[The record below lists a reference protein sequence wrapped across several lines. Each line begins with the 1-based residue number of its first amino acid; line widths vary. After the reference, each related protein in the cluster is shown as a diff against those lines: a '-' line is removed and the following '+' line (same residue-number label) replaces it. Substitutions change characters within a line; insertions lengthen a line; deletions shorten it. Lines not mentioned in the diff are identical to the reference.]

1 MMKKMMLVAVA
12 LIASLTV
19 NAQREVGKLTVQPK
33 IGFGASNITK
43 VEQSYTYTPTDTSE
57 KLDKSLATAALL
69 GAEFEYQLTP
79 MFSVAAGLTYTIQ
92 GAQWSDFKFQ
102 LMNQYVEFTDNIIEL
117 QYTNLPIVLNAYVA
131 KGFALKAGV
140 QLGYLTSAKYKYTID
155 SNMIGQTTGTFE
167 SKDYKDDCKKL
178 DVSIPIGASYEYSN
192 FVFDLRYH
200 LGLTPINKN
209 GAKEYKNSV
218 FMLTFGYRFD
228 I

>member
-102 LMNQYVEFTDNIIEL
+102 FMNQYVEFTDNIIEL

>member
-19 NAQREVGKLTVQPK
+19 SAQREVGKLTIQPK

-43 VEQSYTYTPTDTSE
+43 VEQSYTFSPTGKTE
-57 KLDKSLATAALL
+57 TMDKSIATAALL
-69 GAEFEYQLTP
+69 GAECEYQLTP

-92 GAQWSDFKFQ
+92 GAQWSDYKFEIG
-102 LMNQYVEFTDNIIEL
+102 NQYIEYTDDIIEL
-117 QYTNLPIVLNAYVA
+117 QYANLPIMLNAYVA

-155 SNMIGQTTGTFE
+155 SNIPGQTNGTFE
-167 SKDYKDDCKKL
+167 SKNYKDDCKKL

-209 GAKEYKNSV
+209 GKEEYKNSV
-218 FMLTFGYRFD
+218 LMLTFGYKFD